1 MGYVRKTKDE
11 WVIMSNNG
19 YGWEDIVHYDSYK
32 EAREDLKAYI
42 ENDKTASYKLVK
54 KRVQKEA

>member
-11 WVIMSNNG
+11 WVIMCNNG

-32 EAREDLKAYI
+32 EAREDFKAYI
-42 ENDKTASYKLVK
+42 ENDKTASYKLIK
-54 KRVQKEA
+54 KRVQKKA